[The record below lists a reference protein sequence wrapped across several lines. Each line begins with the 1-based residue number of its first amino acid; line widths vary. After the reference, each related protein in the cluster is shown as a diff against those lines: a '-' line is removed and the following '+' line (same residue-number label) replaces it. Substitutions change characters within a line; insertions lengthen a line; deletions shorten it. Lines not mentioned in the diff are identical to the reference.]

1 MVGVGSKL
9 SVEKRWEEEDGWMET
24 WIALKLFK
32 RPKEKALVG
41 DSGRELA
48 SVMEAIMIS
57 LGMENGVM
65 VLVRWELK
73 EEVVMVHIMVEPLMC
88 WVWAF
93 MKPCVGLH
101 GPILRIFPPENRS
114 SYFTL
119 HGSKGS
125 VVGS

>member
-1 MVGVGSKL
+1 MVGIGSKL

-73 EEVVMVHIMVEPLMC
+73 EEVVMVHMVEPLMC

-93 MKPCVGLH
+93 IKPCVGLH
-101 GPILRIFPPENRS
+101 GPILRIFPPEKIFILHAS
-114 SYFTL
+114 FTVP
-119 HGSKGS
+119 KGR
-125 VVGS
+125 